1 MKSTVFDFDGTLV
14 DGTEEAKM
22 ETLFRCIHTFGNK
35 DLIAWLGDEQQ
46 RIAMYSSGSNTE
58 QRLASFPAGRIKN
71 DFLEYYR
78 KEKENIFAEIVAASP
93 RVAFYEEV
101 PSILAQLSHKTLG
114 IFTDSST
121 TQVKA
126 VLERVK
132 NIWKYFPNGHII
144 TQNDVQ
150 KRKPDP
156 EGLSMLLERMQI
168 TAQETDYIDDGW
180 WGIEAAVRKEIHR
193 IFLLERENETRW
205 AKNDAQNL
213 WLHTGRVIR
222 TQTLDVLI
230 QKRQPFVMIIRGKQY
245 AGKWKVCSALK
256 IPFAVINKDYV
267 AESHKLWHKF
277 HTPYN
282 LEVRTQVYEL
292 FTKTAI
298 ERIRQ
303 YGYTCLDAPFTKQ
316 RDVEKMIE
324 KLRSVYPNIPVLV
337 VTVDAPQ
344 SDREERIQKSR
355 ALVGF
360 MQLVP
365 PRDVFELDYD
375 DELNIA
381 GNVQTMKISNTN
393 SGNFQDTLRP
403 LYKKIASMVS

>member
-132 NIWKYFPNGHII
+132 NI
-144 TQNDVQ
+144 
-150 KRKPDP
+150 
-156 EGLSMLLERMQI
+156 
-168 TAQETDYIDDGW
+168 
-180 WGIEAAVRKEIHR
+180 
-193 IFLLERENETRW
+193 
-205 AKNDAQNL
+205 
-213 WLHTGRVIR
+213 
-222 TQTLDVLI
+222 
-230 QKRQPFVMIIRGKQY
+230 
-245 AGKWKVCSALK
+245 
-256 IPFAVINKDYV
+256 
-267 AESHKLWHKF
+267 
-277 HTPYN
+277 
-282 LEVRTQVYEL
+282 
-292 FTKTAI
+292 
-298 ERIRQ
+298 
-303 YGYTCLDAPFTKQ
+303 
-316 RDVEKMIE
+316 
-324 KLRSVYPNIPVLV
+324 
-337 VTVDAPQ
+337 
-344 SDREERIQKSR
+344 
-355 ALVGF
+355 
-360 MQLVP
+360 
-365 PRDVFELDYD
+365 
-375 DELNIA
+375 
-381 GNVQTMKISNTN
+381 
-393 SGNFQDTLRP
+393 
-403 LYKKIASMVS
+403 